1 MVCFVQNKT
10 KVFSE
15 KESEKMCTKMF
26 ILGTSEYGIKGDFL
40 KMWTSLVAQ
49 WLRIPMPTQGTR
61 GPWAGKVPRAME
73 QLGPWAAA
81 AEACAPRACAPQ
93 RDRHHNDRPA
103 RCEGVAL
110 AQCSWRKPAQGH
122 KDPVQ
127 PKLNKI
133 IKTSCCLHFLLF
145 YNVRA
150 LIM

>member
-1 MVCFVQNKT
+1 
-10 KVFSE
+10 
-15 KESEKMCTKMF
+15 MCTKMF

-49 WLRIPMPTQGTR
+49 WLRIPMPTQGMR

-103 RCEGVAL
+103 CCEGVAL